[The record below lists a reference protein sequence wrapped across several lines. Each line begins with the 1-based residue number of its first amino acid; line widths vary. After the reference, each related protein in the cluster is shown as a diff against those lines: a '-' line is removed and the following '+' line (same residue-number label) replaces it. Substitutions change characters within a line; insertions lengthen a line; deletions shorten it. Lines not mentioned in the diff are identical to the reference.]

1 MVSLEHKAGKQVT
14 CKIHMVLGLYSYAGK
29 PSTTYI
35 NASMIT
41 FNGLKQ
47 QFVATMAPKPN
58 TVQNFWQMIIEKK
71 VRMIVMLT
79 SLEEGTK
86 KKADQYW
93 PDKDQETVDLGNGVK
108 LQHVTTSFQGT
119 YLNRQV
125 YALP

>member
-1 MVSLEHKAGKQVT
+1 
-14 CKIHMVLGLYSYAGK
+14 
-29 PSTTYI
+29 
-35 NASMIT
+35 MIT

-119 YLNRQV
+119 YLNR
-125 YALP
+125 LPYRLT

>member
-1 MVSLEHKAGKQVT
+1 
-14 CKIHMVLGLYSYAGK
+14 
-29 PSTTYI
+29 
-35 NASMIT
+35 MIT

-93 PDKDQETVDLGNGVK
+93 PDKDNRRMDLKEGARAE
-108 LQHVTTSFQGT
+108 LQDTSFQGN
-119 YLNRQV
+119 YHIR
-125 YALP
+125 